1 MKNLLKLSSD
11 LFYKYHASELNKY
24 KNINSKTLHIVSKNI
39 IYQDLGVNEDVL
51 YLDAED
57 HFENSFVSIEN
68 NSYDLIIVTDIF
80 DISNDV
86 MSLILKL
93 EKICND
99 NGKIVFSN
107 LNSLWYPILKVFE
120 LLRLKKQSSKR
131 NKTSPKKLLNVAKG
145 ANLELVNIYSRLYFP
160 FKFLGLGILI
170 NQLLEILFFKFKLGI
185 KIYSV
190 FRKSNLKFLEK
201 SKTLIIPAKN
211 EEGNLEELIDRI
223 NLRHE
228 NLQIIFCIGES
239 KDNTMEKAKELMSKY
254 NKINFSLIEQA
265 SNGKGPGV
273 FESFNFVENDLVAI
287 LDSDLSVDP
296 EELKNVFE
304 IIEKGSADFV
314 NCTRLIYKMEKGA
327 MRILNSFMNT
337 FFPIVISSIT
347 NVRFTDTLCGTK
359 AFNKEFIN
367 KITYWK
373 KTQKNL
379 DPFGDFDM
387 LFSAVYYGE
396 KIAEY
401 PVKYKSRRYGET
413 QINRFRDGFRLI
425 IYVFVALYNLNVSK
439 K

>member
-1 MKNLLKLSSD
+1 MKVFTGLDWIDEDIHNPEKIVDFILKSEITNEACDLVDVVYVLFRCSQQTNYRKLDIINFINKVEDVIFKNFIKEEGGFSYSYQKSQKYYYGLIVTKQQKYADLHGTLLLLWAYTLILELKNENNLGWKIIKPEKFTKLSSD

-51 YLDAED
+51 VLRCED

-93 EKICND
+93 EKICNE

-201 SKTLIIPAKN
+201 SKTLIIP
-211 EEGNLEELIDRI
+211 
-223 NLRHE
+223 
-228 NLQIIFCIGES
+228 
-239 KDNTMEKAKELMSKY
+239 
-254 NKINFSLIEQA
+254 
-265 SNGKGPGV
+265 
-273 FESFNFVENDLVAI
+273 
-287 LDSDLSVDP
+287 
-296 EELKNVFE
+296 
-304 IIEKGSADFV
+304 
-314 NCTRLIYKMEKGA
+314 
-327 MRILNSFMNT
+327 
-337 FFPIVISSIT
+337 
-347 NVRFTDTLCGTK
+347 
-359 AFNKEFIN
+359 
-367 KITYWK
+367 K
-373 KTQKNL
+373 K
-379 DPFGDFDM
+379 
-387 LFSAVYYGE
+387 
-396 KIAEY
+396 
-401 PVKYKSRRYGET
+401 
-413 QINRFRDGFRLI
+413 
-425 IYVFVALYNLNVSK
+425 
-439 K
+439 